1 MPDVPTNNPEQFY
14 QGAPLLL
21 VPDVSATAD
30 FYRRILGFNVESTRR
45 QVCAFSSGSRM
56 SMCSTSR
63 LSSGGLLSRWRL
75 GHVRMACATFPFEI
89 QTALRWYLDRTQ
101 TKDAG
106 SWCHVQED
114 VRRAA

>member
-30 FYRRILGFNVESTRR
+30 FYRRILGFKADPGTDTPEYSVVWRDNAAVHLARVSTRR

-56 SMCSTSR
+56 SMRSTSR
-63 LSSGGLLSRWRL
+63 LSSEELQSQCRL
-75 GHVRMACATFPFEI
+75 GHVRMAFATFPFEI
-89 QTALRWYLDRTQ
+89 QTALR
-101 TKDAG
+101 
-106 SWCHVQED
+106 
-114 VRRAA
+114 